1 MRKLTFIL
9 LILLVS
15 CSNRNNNSEKNQ
27 ITSTNKNNDTIKQDN
42 ENIKLTDS
50 IKTFVVDDYPVTND
64 MISDLYKDNEDLK
77 IKSGQIFSL
86 DKAWYTN
93 DTLKQTLVFELYTD
107 YHRLTI
113 FHFQNTDIPT
123 GIIKRME
130 LDISKSKFD
139 NVFDT
144 ASYQQKETF
153 FNGFIKSSKHLNQI
167 YFTTNKGFK
176 LSDSKDKVISFYGK
190 PDKVN
195 VDNGIEC
202 YEWDFYGEYNP
213 GGEFVHNEKIDLKGK
228 PVAKS
233 SFGYQLIMYF
243 RNNML
248 IGLIMHNDIS

>member
-9 LILLVS
+9 LIVLVS
-15 CSNRNNNSEKNQ
+15 CSTRHHDSQKNQ
-27 ITSTNKNNDTIKQDN
+27 VVSTDKNNDTIKHN
-42 ENIKLTDS
+42 TESIELADS
-50 IKTFVVDDYPVTND
+50 IKTFAVDDYPVTNE
-64 MISDLYKDNEDLK
+64 MFSDLYKDNEALK

-86 DKAWYTN
+86 DKAWFTN
-93 DTLKQTLVFELYTD
+93 DTLNQTLVFELYTD
-107 YHRLTI
+107 YHRLMI

-153 FNGFIKSSKHLNQI
+153 FKVFIKSSKLIDQI

-176 LSDSKDKVISFYGK
+176 LSDSKEKVIKFYGK

-195 VDNGIEC
+195 MDNGIEC
-202 YEWDFYGEYNP
+202 CEWDFYGEYNLV
-213 GGEFVHNEKIDLKGK
+213 GEFASNEKIDLKGK

-233 SFGYQLIMYF
+233 SFGHHLIMYF
-243 RNNML
+243 RNNVL
-248 IGLIMHNDIS
+248 IGLIMRNDIP